1 MVVGVCTGLGECLA
15 VPGVLVAG
23 GDVVC
28 GVIVIAD
35 CKMECIGTRA
45 TLLVEII
52 EGVNARG
59 GVSVVVPS
67 VGVAGILEKN
77 LVCAVV
83 DGKVQS
89 HGTVAAGFIG
99 GNESRSICRGII
111 MCSVP

>member
-1 MVVGVCTGLGECLA
+1 MVVGVCSGLGECLA
-15 VPGVLVAG
+15 VPCVLVAG

-59 GVSVVVPS
+59 VIFVLMPV
-67 VGVAGILEKN
+67 I
-77 LVCAVV
+77 
-83 DGKVQS
+83 
-89 HGTVAAGFIG
+89 
-99 GNESRSICRGII
+99 
-111 MCSVP
+111 

>member
-1 MVVGVCTGLGECLA
+1 MVVGISSGLGECLS
-15 VPGVLVAG
+15 VPSVLVAG
-23 GDVVC
+23 SDVVC

-67 VGVAGILEKN
+67 VGVAGILVER

-83 DGKVQS
+83 DSEVQGYS
-89 HGTVAAGFIG
+89 AVASIFIG
-99 GNESRSICRGII
+99 CND
-111 MCSVP
+111 